1 MLMNINNFMGSI
13 MPKTST
19 PTKELTGTDY
29 TDGSSGHDMI
39 KTDLLN
45 SHTNT
50 LSSVVSSKKL
60 TTSKNISSY
69 NCNRSILKDSETEA
83 SVECLSKDESYHKTN
98 YNSAE
103 FLQGYTL
110 INNQENL
117 EANGLKM
124 RLLATLA
131 DMIPHDES
139 LSLRLLMSYTID
151 DQESECVVIDETLC
165 RGGKRD
171 ETNNNSFQ
179 NCLDKPKSKSGIHEM
194 LLNEKKSILSAIS
207 LEHSTSQ
214 QSTSNEADAL
224 DLSLHN
230 ETSDFMDYHID
241 SLNTK
246 PIKQDYTS
254 QAIIDGVISETK
266 SPCCIPSSLL
276 SSSLVQ
282 SNMNSTKALDT
293 VVATTS
299 ATNSINQIPLFDTSI
314 LALLPLLQQQ
324 QQSQQIQPNQQS
336 TNTLAYQNVLNPS
349 SLSLLPATIP
359 TSMTTIS
366 ATKSNPITYNYTGM
380 STNANL
386 LFNQLYPTQLQ
397 QNIQQTNN
405 LLTTHLSSIIPKQ
418 TETTTT
424 ESTSTAVLNTIA
436 GSLTNNAVNTQ
447 SLLNTASVIGFPLI
461 NPFSL
466 HTNITSNS
474 STSNNNSNTDQFNA
488 FLPSTSFLG
497 TTSTSTLSQALLT
510 QSTPSLSSS
519 PSNIT
524 SISLGSTNTTATLFN
539 VKDKQTGLIE
549 TVGIMPGIKHLNQPI
564 ASLINQLTL
573 NASSNNNNNISLKTL
588 STLSQL
594 FNSNL
599 LTTISPHNS
608 TNHNTT
614 TNNTNS
620 TNFNIVNN
628 LTIPTIVNTHINNNH
643 ISLDNGTMNDN
654 ELITTE
660 KTHIKSSSSASILSN
675 SSSPLY
681 SLNNHST
688 DKFSKLNSTKNH
700 KNENMK
706 LSVQQNQ
713 QSNTT
718 TTTTNT
724 NTTTANS
731 NFLFGRR
738 LVLSRRF
745 ICNQCRRNFSSLA
758 ELNRH
763 TIEAHNSFRCT
774 ICSAHFTQRSNL
786 QRHSLK
792 HVGFKPFTCN
802 LCKKEYYRKDHLVRH
817 IEVTH
822 PTHDPKMNITVHL
835 TSSECLDYLDRLQAG
850 KQSQSPLLHHN
861 QPENKEST
869 SHLGSDVTTNITT
882 TAAAITATTIT
893 TGSSSSSIKNSTA
906 SDLCNKNSIYKDDFD
921 LMNEESMK
929 IEEATLETPDIEMNG
944 DNDINN
950 SNNDEDIE
958 EQYYGM
964 TDCNEIS

>member
-1 MLMNINNFMGSI
+1 MLMNINNFMESVI
-13 MPKTST
+13 PKTST

-29 TDGSSGHDMI
+29 INESSGHDMI

-45 SHTNT
+45 SYTGT
-50 LSSVVSSKKL
+50 LSSVASSRKL
-60 TTSKNISSY
+60 TTSKNISSH
-69 NCNRSILKDSETEA
+69 NSNRSILKDSETAA
-83 SVECLSKDESYHKTN
+83 SAECLSKDESYHKSNNSPTN
-98 YNSAE
+98 YNGTE

-165 RGGKRD
+165 RGGKRN

-179 NCLDKPKSKSGIHEM
+179 NYLDKPISSNGIHET
-194 LLNEKKSILSAIS
+194 LLNEKKPILSAIS
-207 LEHSTSQ
+207 LESSTTQ

-230 ETSDFMDYHID
+230 ETSDSMDYHTG

-246 PIKQDYTS
+246 STKQDYKS
-254 QAIIDGVISETK
+254 QGIIDGVISETK
-266 SPCCIPSSLL
+266 SSINTGCIPLSLL
-276 SSSLVQ
+276 SSSPVQ
-282 SNMNSTKALDT
+282 SNMNTTKALDKIVT
-293 VVATTS
+293 TTS
-299 ATNSINQIPLFDTSI
+299 AANSINQIPLFDTSI

-324 QQSQQIQPNQQS
+324 QQSQQIQSNQQG
-336 TNTLAYQNVLNPS
+336 TNTLTFQNVLNPS
-349 SLSLLPATIP
+349 SLSLLPATVP

-366 ATKSNPITYNYTGM
+366 TTKSNPVTYNYTGM

-386 LFNQLYPTQLQ
+386 LFSQLYPTQLQ

-405 LLTTHLSSIIPKQ
+405 LITTHLSAIIPKQ

-424 ESTSTAVLNTIA
+424 EPASTSVSNTIV

-466 HTNITSNS
+466 HTNITNNNS
-474 STSNNNSNTDQFNA
+474 ISNNNSNTDQFNA
-488 FLPSTSFLG
+488 FLTSTPFLG
-497 TTSTSTLSQALLT
+497 TTSTSTLSQALPT
-510 QSTPSLSSS
+510 QSS

-524 SISLGSTNTTATLFN
+524 SISLGSTNTTATLLN

-549 TVGIMPGIKHLNQPI
+549 TVGIMPSIKHLNQPI

-573 NASSNNNNNISLKTL
+573 NASSTNNNNNNNNISLKTL

-599 LTTISPHNS
+599 LTTISTPNS
-608 TNHNTT
+608 INHNITSS
-614 TNNTNS
+614 NTNS

-628 LTIPTIVNTHINNNH
+628 LNIPTIINTNINNNH
-643 ISLDNGTMNDN
+643 TSLDNGTMNDN
-654 ELITTE
+654 GLITIE
-660 KTHIKSSSSASILSN
+660 KTHTKSSSSANKLSN

-688 DKFSKLNSTKNH
+688 DKLSKLTSAKYH

-706 LSVQQNQ
+706 LSGQ

-718 TTTTNT
+718 TTTTTTT
-724 NTTTANS
+724 NATTANS

-861 QPENKEST
+861 QAENKEST
-869 SHLGSDVTTNITT
+869 SSFSSDVTTNITT
-882 TAAAITATTIT
+882 TATTIS
-893 TGSSSSSIKNSTA
+893 TGSSIKNSTA
-906 SDLCNKNSIYKDDFD
+906 SDICNKNSIYKEDFD
-921 LMNEESMK
+921 LMNEESMR

-950 SNNDEDIE
+950 NEEDIE
-958 EQYYGM
+958 EQYYNM

>member
-19 PTKELTGTDY
+19 PTKELIGTDY
-29 TDGSSGHDMI
+29 IDGSSGHDMI

-45 SHTNT
+45 SYTNT
-50 LSSVVSSKKL
+50 LSSVACSKKL
-60 TTSKNISSY
+60 ATSKSISSY
-69 NCNRSILKDSETEA
+69 NCNRSVLKDSDTEA
-83 SVECLSKDESYHKTN
+83 SVECLSKDESYHKTD
-98 YNSAE
+98 YNSTE

-165 RGGKRD
+165 RGGKRN
-171 ETNNNSFQ
+171 ETNNSSSQ
-179 NCLDKPKSKSGIHEM
+179 NCLDKSKSKNGIHEM
-194 LLNEKKSILSAIS
+194 LLNEKKPILSAIS
-207 LEHSTSQ
+207 LEASTTQ

-230 ETSDFMDYHID
+230 ETSDSMDYHTD

-246 PIKQDYTS
+246 LTKQDYKS
-254 QAIIDGVISETK
+254 QAIIDGIIRETK
-266 SPCCIPSSLL
+266 SPINTCCIPSSLL

-282 SNMNSTKALDT
+282 SNMNSTKPIDT
-293 VVATTS
+293 IVTTTS
-299 ATNSINQIPLFDTSI
+299 ASNSINQIPLFDTSI
-314 LALLPLLQQQ
+314 FALLPLLQQQ
-324 QQSQQIQPNQQS
+324 QQSQQIQPNQQN

-366 ATKSNPITYNYTGM
+366 TTKSNPITYNYTGM

-397 QNIQQTNN
+397 QNIQQNNN

-418 TETTTT
+418 TEITTT
-424 ESTSTAVLNTIA
+424 ESASTSVSNTIV

-466 HTNITSNS
+466 HTNITNNS

-488 FLPSTSFLG
+488 FLTSTSFLG

-510 QSTPSLSSS
+510 QSSPP
-519 PSNIT
+519 PSNTT
-524 SISLGSTNTTATLFN
+524 SISLGPTNTTATLFN

-573 NASSNNNNNISLKTL
+573 NASSNNNNNNNNNISLKTL

-599 LTTISPHNS
+599 LTTIS
-608 TNHNTT
+608 THNTT
-614 TNNTNS
+614 SSNSNS

-628 LTIPTIVNTHINNNH
+628 LTIPTIVNTNINNNH
-643 ISLDNGTMNDN
+643 ISLDNGTINDN
-654 ELITTE
+654 ELNTIE
-660 KTHIKSSSSASILSN
+660 KTHTKSSSSTRILSN

-688 DKFSKLNSTKNH
+688 DKFPKLNSTKSH

-713 QSNTT
+713 QSNTA
-718 TTTTNT
+718 NT

-869 SHLGSDVTTNITT
+869 PHLGSDVTTNITT
-882 TAAAITATTIT
+882 TTAAVAATTIT
-893 TGSSSSSIKNSTA
+893 TGSSIKNSTA

-921 LMNEESMK
+921 LMNEESMR

-950 SNNDEDIE
+950 SNNEEDIE
-958 EQYYGM
+958 EQYYNM
-964 TDCNEIS
+964 TDYNEIS